1 MILTG
6 KSDLVKQLKTFQV
19 NVNFEKDTHFLV
31 KIIIIGLKMSSF
43 LQVSLKIFLC
53 QTITNISTILETEL
67 ECKGAYITAFLRTK
81 IRLLQCSF
89 FCI

>member
-43 LQVSLKIFLC
+43 LQVSLKIFFVS
-53 QTITNISTILETEL
+53 NNHKYFNHSRD
-67 ECKGAYITAFLRTK
+67 RTGMQGGLYNSLFK
-81 IRLLQCSF
+81 DKN
-89 FCI
+89 